1 MTLTIHQRDVRPLDQ
16 EKVQNQTA
24 KKSVDFASLLQSVSE
39 KKKATREEQIQ
50 SAVSQASEKYNLPPE
65 LITSVMKQESGGNP
79 YAESPVGAQGLM
91 QLMPE
96 TAKSLGVR
104 NSFDIGQNVDGGAT
118 YLRQMLD
125 RFDGDLSKA
134 LAAYNAGP
142 NAVEKYKGVP
152 PYAETQ
158 NYVKSIMANYQG
170 ADKSKTMVVASNQE
184 YAKAVVSA
192 EILRAS
198 MLSGIVNMKF
208 PQNEHKINIEEPPPP
223 PPSHYPRA

>member
-24 KKSVDFASLLQSVSE
+24 KKSADFASLLQSVSE
-39 KKKATREEQIQ
+39 KKKTTREEQIQ
-50 SAVSQASEKYNLPPE
+50 SAVSQASEKYNLPPD
-65 LITSVMKQESGGNP
+65 LITSVIKQESGGNP

-104 NSFDIGQNVDGGAT
+104 NSFDIGQNVDGGAS

-125 RFDGDLSKA
+125 RFDGDLPKA

-142 NAVEKYKGVP
+142 GNVQKYNGIP
-152 PYAETQ
+152 PFAETQ
-158 NYVKSIMANYQG
+158 NYVKSIMASYQRSG
-170 ADKSKTMVVASNQE
+170 GSTSVAVASHGE
-184 YAKAVVSA
+184 YEKAVASTA
-192 EILRAS
+192 ILQAS
-198 MLSGIVNMKF
+198 LVSGIVTMKF
-208 PQNEHKINIEEPPPP
+208 PEGTRKMEIEEPPPP
-223 PPSHYPRA
+223 PPSRYPRV